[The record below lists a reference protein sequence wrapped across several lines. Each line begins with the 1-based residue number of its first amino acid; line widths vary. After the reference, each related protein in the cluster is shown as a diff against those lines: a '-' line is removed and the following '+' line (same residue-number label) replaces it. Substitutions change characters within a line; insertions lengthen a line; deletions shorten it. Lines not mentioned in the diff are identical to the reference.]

1 MVLTTNLQQ
10 LVAELSASLWEKAT
24 DQERRFPQHLR
35 PVLLEDPVPAVAE
48 VDLMTTQYTPVYIN
62 TKTGVLDV
70 EGYVPKEAILDTR
83 ATKVMMSKTFAAA
96 MAIH

>member
-1 MVLTTNLQQ
+1 M
-10 LVAELSASLWEKAT
+10 
-24 DQERRFPQHLR
+24 
-35 PVLLEDPVPAVAE
+35 AE
-48 VDLMTTQYTPVYIN
+48 VDLMTTHYTPVYID

-70 EGYVPKEAILDTR
+70 EGYVPKEAILDTG